1 MMTERVKMRYVS
13 CPVCGKQLFK
23 VSGNCSVEIN
33 CSRCKKEIVGVVDEV
48 YMRIFE
54 NCRGKKP
61 GQEAGASRCSTDM
74 EALRKQKQAM

>member
-33 CSRCKKEIVGVVDEV
+33 CSRCRKNNKG
-48 YMRIFE
+48 R
-54 NCRGKKP
+54 RQP
-61 GQEAGASRCSTDM
+61 
-74 EALRKQKQAM
+74 ALIHCTNLERHDDKQQQPVCKC